1 MTWLAVKMFFDKV
14 LLWCKKYWQIL
25 LGISIP
31 IIIMLVTAG
40 RRNDLK
46 KALEFANEKAK
57 EDKRAMEESHQAQ
70 LDAKEAELKAKEE
83 AAAELANRISEIE
96 VTHSVS
102 RDNLDRKK
110 QRELNRLMSGK
121 DSSSNVSEKLA
132 DIFGVDI
139 KS

>member
-83 AAAELANRISEIE
+83 AAAELASRISEIE

>member
-31 IIIMLVTAG
+31 LVIMLVTAG

-46 KALEFANEKAK
+46 KALEVANEKAK
-57 EDKRAMEESHQAQ
+57 EDRNAMEESHRLQ
-70 LDAKEAELKAKEE
+70 LEAKEEEIRAKEE
-83 AAAELANRISEIE
+83 ASAELSRRIHEIE
-96 VTHSVS
+96 ATHKVS
-102 RDNLDRKK
+102 INNLNRKQK
-110 QRELNRLMSGK
+110 AELNELLSK
-121 DSSSNVSEKLA
+121 DSDPVEVSKKLA
-132 DIFGVDI
+132 DFFGADI

>member
-1 MTWLAVKMFFDKV
+1 MTWLAVKMFFDKA

-31 IIIMLVTAG
+31 VIITLVTAG

-46 KALEFANEKAK
+46 KALEVANEKAK
-57 EDKRAMEESHQAQ
+57 EDKRVMEESHQAQ

-83 AAAELANRISEIE
+83 AAAELAHRISEIE